1 MQENIKILKI
11 GLGVLKMDNMN
22 KVVVAL
28 DVDST
33 EKAIN
38 IVRQCEGFPL
48 FFKIGKQLFTSQGP
62 EIVKF
67 IKDMGHKVFLDLK
80 YHDIPNTVAMAT
92 IEGAK
97 LGVDIINLHISGGRA
112 MMETTVNKVE
122 EFCNA
127 NGIKKPEILGVTILT
142 SLDDKSLSEIGYIDT
157 ASNMVERLAK
167 LGKDCGLDG
176 VVCSPLEI
184 EIVKKACGKSF
195 KTLTPGIRPE
205 FALTKDDQK
214 RVLTPKKAFELG
226 TDYIVIGRPITQS
239 ENIPLTLKKLQDE
252 IR

>member
-1 MQENIKILKI
+1 MN
-11 GLGVLKMDNMN
+11 NME

-28 DVDST
+28 DVDSV
-33 EKAIN
+33 EKAKN
-38 IVRQCEGFPL
+38 IVKQCEGYPL

-62 EIVKF
+62 EIVKL
-67 IKDMGHKVFLDLK
+67 IKGMGHKVFLDLK

-112 MMETTVNKVE
+112 MMEITVQKVE
-122 EFCNA
+122 AYCKENKI
-127 NGIKKPEILGVTILT
+127 NKPEILGVTILT
-142 SLDDKSLSEIGYIDT
+142 SLDDESLTEIGYSQNAT
-157 ASNMVERLAK
+157 KMVERLAK

-184 EIVKKACGKSF
+184 NIVKNACGSEF

-205 FALTKDDQK
+205 FAFTKDDQK
-214 RVLTPKKAFELG
+214 RVLTPAKAFEMG
-226 TDYIVIGRPITQS
+226 TDYVVIGRPITQS
-239 ENIPLTLKKLQDE
+239 DNIPLTLKKLQDE